1 MLKKRIIPTLLFKNN
16 KLVKGINFNS
26 WRTVGSIMQSVRVY
40 KMRKV
45 DELILLDISATNLNK
60 KIDLD
65 LISEVANECF
75 MPLTFGG
82 GIKTIEDISNILKSG
97 ADKVCINTASIN
109 NLKFIKEA
117 CKKFGSQAIVISV
130 DYKKKG
136 ETIEIWSNSGQV
148 KSDLVFEDYLKE
160 LESVS
165 VGEIILTSIDKDGTM
180 EGYDINTI
188 TKVNKLLN
196 TPIIASGGAGNFEN
210 MLDLLNSTNV
220 SALAAASIYHFTKKT
235 PLDVKKYLKGK
246 RIPVRL

>member
-26 WRTVGSIMQSVRVY
+26 WRTVGSVMQSVRIY

-65 LISEVANECF
+65 LINEVANECF

-82 GIKTIEDISNILKSG
+82 GVKTIEDISNILKSG

-117 CKKFGSQAIVISV
+117 CKIFGSQAIVISV
-130 DYKKKG
+130 DYKKS
-136 ETIEIWSNSGQV
+136 EAIEIWSNSGQV
-148 KSDLVFEDYLKE
+148 KSDLVFEDYLKD
-160 LESVS
+160 LESIG

-180 EGYDINTI
+180 EGYDIDTI
-188 TKVNKLLN
+188 IKVNKFLN
-196 TPIIASGGAGNFEN
+196 IPIIASGGAGNFEN

-220 SALAAASIYHFTKKT
+220 SALAASSIFHFTNKT
-235 PLDVKKYLKGK
+235 PLDIKKFLFTKK
-246 RIPVRL
+246 VPVRL

>member
-26 WRTVGSIMQSVRVY
+26 WRTVGSVMQSVRIY

-65 LISEVANECF
+65 LINEVANECF

-82 GIKTIEDISNILKSG
+82 GVKTIEDISNILKSG

-117 CKKFGSQAIVISV
+117 CKIFGSQAIVISV
-130 DYKKKG
+130 DYKKS
-136 ETIEIWSNSGQV
+136 EAIEIWSNSGQV
-148 KSDLVFEDYLKE
+148 KSNKVFEDYLKD
-160 LESVS
+160 LEGIG

-188 TKVNKLLN
+188 TKVNKFLN
-196 TPIIASGGAGNFEN
+196 IPIIASGGAGNFEN

-220 SALAAASIYHFTKKT
+220 SALAASSIFHFTNKT
-235 PLDVKKYLKGK
+235 PLDIKKFLFSKK
-246 RIPVRL
+246 IPVRL

>member
-26 WRTVGSIMQSVRVY
+26 WRTVGSIMQSVRIY

-65 LISEVANECF
+65 LINEVANECF

-82 GIKTIEDISNILKSG
+82 GVKTIEDISNILKSG

-117 CKKFGSQAIVISV
+117 CKIFGSQAIVISV
-130 DYKKKG
+130 DYKKS
-136 ETIEIWSNSGQV
+136 EAIEIWSNSGQV
-148 KSDLVFEDYLKE
+148 KSDLVFEDYLKD
-160 LESVS
+160 LESIG

-180 EGYDINTI
+180 EGYDIDTI
-188 TKVNKLLN
+188 IKVNKFLN
-196 TPIIASGGAGNFEN
+196 IPIIASGGAGNFEN

-220 SALAAASIYHFTKKT
+220 SALAASSIYHFTNKT
-235 PLDVKKYLKGK
+235 PLDIKKFLFTKK
-246 RIPVRL
+246 VPVRL